1 MPQVAAKVRLS
12 RKLGVPLTPKASIV
26 MLHKPY
32 GPGQHGQRRSGR
44 KSDFGRQLLEK
55 QRLKFQY
62 NISEKQLR
70 KYYKKANAAKG
81 NTADNLVQLLEAR
94 LDVAVLR
101 ACFATTIYAA
111 RQLVSHGHIKVN
123 GKGVNFPSYVI
134 KPGDKISV
142 KEKSQKIP
150 TVGEAVQTLVA
161 PAYVEL
167 NKDSFTASIQRIPE
181 REEVPIVCEVA
192 QVVEFY
198 SR

>member
-1 MPQVAAKVRLS
+1 MPQVGAKVRLS

-44 KSDFGRQLLEK
+44 KSDYGRQLLEK

-62 NISEKQLR
+62 NITERQLR
-70 KYYKKANAAKG
+70 NYYREANQLKG
-81 NTADNLVQLLEAR
+81 NTGDNLLQILESR

-101 ACFATTIYAA
+101 AGFATTIYASK
-111 RQLVSHGHIKVN
+111 QLVSHGHVQVN
-123 GKGVNFPSYVI
+123 DKKVNFPGFRVTD
-134 KPGDKISV
+134 GMQISI
-142 KEKSQKIP
+142 KEKSRSVP
-150 TVGEAVQTLVA
+150 TIGEALQTIVP
-161 PAYVEL
+161 PAYIEVK
-167 NKDSFTASIQRIPE
+167 KDSFSATVQRKPE
-181 REEVPIVCEVA
+181 REEVPIICEIA

>member
-32 GPGQHGQRRSGR
+32 GPGQHGQRRGGR

-62 NISEKQLR
+62 NVSEKQLR
-70 KYYKKANAAKG
+70 NYYKKASQAKG
-81 NTADNLVQLLEAR
+81 NTGDNLVQVLEGR
-94 LDVAVLR
+94 LDVAVL
-101 ACFATTIYAA
+101 YAA
-111 RQLVSHGHIKVN
+111 RQLVNHGHIKVN
-123 GKGVNFPSYVI
+123 GKLVSYPSFVV

-142 KEKSQKIP
+142 KEKSRKIP
-150 TVGEAVQTLVA
+150 TVGEAVETLVA
-161 PAYVEL
+161 PPYIEL
-167 NKDSFTASIQRIPE
+167 NKADFTASIQRLPE
-181 REEVPIVCEVA
+181 REEVPVVCEVA